1 MNSFKKAKLNIAKVS
16 DFCKTI
22 NQLLFKEWDVLS
34 LSNCAPE
41 DEYLSYAIHLE
52 SLESKEEMESYLNSV
67 AETMMHPSTIAPDYK
82 KRAVEVADKIYS
94 NKK

>member
-1 MNSFKKAKLNIAKVS
+1 MNSFEKAKLNIAKVS
-16 DFCKTI
+16 DFCKAI
-22 NQLLFKEWDVLS
+22 NQLLFKEWDVLA

-67 AETMMHPSTIAPDYK
+67 AETMMHPSTIATNYK
-82 KRAVEVADKIYS
+82 QRSAEVADKICL